1 MDNRGYKKLKESE
14 VEKCNKEIVKSQP
27 LKKFE
32 IDKAFP
38 ALSYYLSC
46 GCLDKNK
53 K

>member
-1 MDNRGYKKLKESE
+1 MSNRGYKRLDNIE
-14 VEKCNKEIVKSQP
+14 VEQCNEEIVKSQP

-46 GCLDKNK
+46 GCLD
-53 K
+53 